1 MAELSEAEAAVY
13 DRQLRVWGIEVQ
25 KRCVGPARHLVLHAV
40 IRHSKVLLTVS
51 AKPFL
56 CRLNAAKILIAG
68 CTGLAVEVWKQ
79 SQLHKLDL
87 VRN

>member
-25 KRCVGPARHLVLHAV
+25 KRCVGPARRLVLHAV

-51 AKPFL
+51 AKPFA

-68 CTGLAVEVWKQ
+68 CTGLAVEVWVQ
-79 SQLHKLDL
+79 
-87 VRN
+87 

>member
-13 DRQLRVWGIEVQ
+13 DRQIRVWGIEVQ
-25 KRCVGPARHLVLHAV
+25 KRCVGIARHVVLHAV

-79 SQLHKLDL
+79 
-87 VRN
+87 